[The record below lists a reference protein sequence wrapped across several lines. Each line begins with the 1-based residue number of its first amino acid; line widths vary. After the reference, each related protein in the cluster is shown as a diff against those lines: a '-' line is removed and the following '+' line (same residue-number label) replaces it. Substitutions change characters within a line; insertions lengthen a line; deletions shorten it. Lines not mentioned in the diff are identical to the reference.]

1 MCGNSNRDFI
11 WRWKPVIKFLK
22 QYFKVFKELVQEF
35 LLDAIDCIDILVFPL
50 STLRNDSFVDCHQ
63 VMPLCEFSNE
73 NSGHCSKLLLQR
85 LNSIQGKL
93 RDSNSFC
100 KDF

>member
-85 LNSIQGKL
+85 FNSIQGKL